1 MSVEVSPT
9 QLGFQRPLT
18 QLVKRIL
25 TVSNPNPQPIA
36 FKVKTTAPKQY
47 CVRPNSGRIEPG
59 ESVDVSGKSNAYIHT
74 HLAIR
79 ETYAR
84 IHPSPSQVLLQ
95 PMKEDPEPGA
105 KCRDKF
111 LVQSILITPER
122 ESTAFPELW
131 SMIEKEGK
139 GSISE
144 HKIRCIYLPA
154 NAEDPNNTSPPVN
167 NGTNRDEDDDP
178 RYNSVRSHPASG
190 YPRAQGSPPDL
201 PTNDHAENTVY
212 DNAMDETF
220 EGRPTRPS
228 TTSPS
233 LAVLKARNSTQ
244 SHVSSTQV
252 NEVPNNRPAS
262 SILSNGGTKGQT
274 SSITS
279 SSSTDDVQKLK
290 SQLAGALAEVER
302 LKTLVAS
309 RDAGLRKRTPNS
321 TANDSQRVI
330 VQTCFP
336 SSPWPQRARGSR
348 PSSNCRHD
356 LDRCFVF
363 T

>member
-47 CVRPNSGRIEPG
+47 CVRPNSGGSSR
-59 ESVDVSGKSNAYIHT
+59 VKAT
-74 HLAIR
+74 
-79 ETYAR
+79 
-84 IHPSPSQVLLQ
+84 HPSPSQVLLQ

-321 TANDSQRVI
+321 TANDSQRVHSADMLSLESHGLKGPEGLVP
-330 VQTCFP
+330 VQTVVMISIGCSSEAIEKAPPFDCFFF
-336 SSPWPQRARGSR
+336 S
-348 PSSNCRHD
+348 
-356 LDRCFVF
+356 
-363 T
+363 